1 MLDRLVGLETE
12 YAIRYQAPRDDA
24 ESPRRFQLYQSLIA
38 ALRRRTLVVP
48 AQHFKEGVFTA
59 SGGAVWFES
68 ERPSSGAGLIEGATP
83 ECRGARQLV
92 TYQRAQDRLLAQS
105 AQHAGLDGEFRLIK
119 NDRDA
124 EDNVYGAQENYEADI
139 APGIGLFFWRLG
151 LVAMLPMIAL
161 SWAGVCVLIV
171 GLLTYLAFA
180 GLLFLFLRL
189 LVRDRRKL
197 ALTLFGRDLVEG
209 RETGSPTP
217 VWMEALVLHATRVL
231 TSPLALALLIH
242 CRWFAFAHLRNRLT
256 PFLVSRSIIAGAGMV
271 DRKGAFHLADKAPAI
286 NCLVGFGGY
295 LHDRPMY
302 TMGHFFKT
310 LCVESLFCWR
320 NYFDLFAARQRFQIG
335 LGDSN
340 MAEGAEYLRVGTTL
354 LLLDTIEAGYL
365 PQVPRLKHPIRALR
379 TLCAD
384 PLLRAEV
391 PLRNGQLVSALEL
404 QRFYL
409 DACRRYLEQQ
419 PAVTAE
425 ASDILHRW
433 EDALEGL
440 VESKQRGRPA
450 ARLIGTLDWVTK
462 RYLLEDLGDD
472 APWSAKKKI
481 DIRYHELSDDG
492 YFQQLHQAGVGTTI
506 ADPAEIERAMRV
518 PPPNSPATAR
528 GQYIRE
534 FSGGDEFVTANWRT
548 VTLGRG
554 FRARVIRLS
563 RYAHSGTSAG
573 RNSNSSPETTPHE
586 S

>member
-1 MLDRLVGLETE
+1 VLDRLVGLETE
-12 YAIRYQAPRDDA
+12 YAIRYQAPSKDA

-59 SGGAVWFES
+59 SGGAVWFEA
-68 ERPSSGAGLIEGATP
+68 ERPSSGAGLVEGATP

-92 TYQRAQDRLLAQS
+92 TYQRAQDRLLAEAAQQS
-105 AQHAGLDGEFRLIK
+105 GLAGEFRLIK

-139 APGIGLFFWRLG
+139 AEGVNLLFWRLG
-151 LVAMLPMIAL
+151 LVALLPMVVLA
-161 SWAGVCVLIV
+161 WAGVLMLIL
-171 GLLTYLAFA
+171 GLLSYLGIA
-180 GLLFLFLRL
+180 GFLFLFLRL

-231 TSPLALALLIH
+231 TSPLALALLVH
-242 CRWFAFAHLRNRLT
+242 CRWFAFSHLRSRMT
-256 PFLVSRSIIAGAGMV
+256 PFLVSRSVIAGAGMV
-271 DRKGAFHLADKAPAI
+271 DRSGAFQLADKAPAI
-286 NCLVGFGGY
+286 NCLVGFGGF

-320 NYFDLFAARQRFQIG
+320 NYFDLFAVRQRLQIG

-354 LLLDTIEAGYL
+354 LLLDAIEAGYL
-365 PQVPRLKHPIRALR
+365 PQPPRLKSPIRAMR

-409 DACRRYLEQQ
+409 DACRRYLEHQ
-419 PAVTAE
+419 PTASAE
-425 ASDILHRW
+425 AFDILHRW
-433 EDALEGL
+433 EDALEAL

-462 RYLLEDLGDD
+462 RYLLEDLGPD
-472 APWSAKKKI
+472 APWAAKKKI
-481 DIRYHELSDDG
+481 DIRYHELSDEG
-492 YFQQLHQAGVGTTI
+492 YFQQLHQAGVGTSI

-518 PPPNSPATAR
+518 APPNSPATAR

-534 FSGGDEFVTANWRT
+534 FSGGDEYVAVNWRA

-554 FRARVIRLS
+554 FRARIIRLS
-563 RYAHSGTSAG
+563 RYAHSNPAAG